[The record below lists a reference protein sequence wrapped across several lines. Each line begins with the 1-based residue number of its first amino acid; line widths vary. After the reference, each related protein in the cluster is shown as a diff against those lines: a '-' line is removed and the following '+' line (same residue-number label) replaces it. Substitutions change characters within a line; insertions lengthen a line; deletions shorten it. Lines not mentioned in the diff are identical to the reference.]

1 MEAVE
6 NCGLFGIYDHPHA
19 AEKTYYG
26 LFALQHRGEESAGIA
41 STNGEEITHHKDMGL
56 VGKVFRDE
64 ELDELENDTAI
75 GHVRYS
81 TTGSSNILNAQP
93 IVVDCAEGQIGVAH
107 NGNLVNSASLR
118 QDFEE
123 DGSIFQT
130 TMDSEIVV
138 HQLASPE
145 ISNSDDPYVEACS
158 SLRGAYSLLVLREDE
173 MVAIRDPQGFRPLCL
188 GKIDDSWVVASETC
202 AFELVGAEYVREIE
216 PGEVLRI
223 NDDGLTS
230 KQIPDTDDAGQ
241 SSCAFEYV
249 YFSRPD
255 SKVFGQTVQKV
266 RERLGHRLAQE
277 NPVDADC
284 VISIPDSGNAAAL
297 GYSKEADIPM
307 EHGFIRN
314 HYVGRTF
321 IQPSQGDREESV
333 RVKLNVVEE
342 VVKGKRIIVVDDSII
357 RGTTSK
363 SRVGLLWEAG
373 AEEVHLRISCPPTIS
388 PCYYGID
395 FPNEEELIANNKT
408 IEEIGEHAD
417 VTSLSYLSL
426 EGLHKALD
434 QNPDNYCDAC
444 WSRDYPVEVED
455 DLDKHVL
462 ERGSRCGET

>member
-6 NCGLFGIYDHPHA
+6 NCGLFGIFDHPHA

-26 LFALQHRGEESAGIA
+26 LYALQHRGEESAGIA
-41 STNGEEITHHKDMGL
+41 STDGQEIKHHKDMGL
-56 VGKVFRDE
+56 VGKVFREE
-64 ELDELENDTAI
+64 ELETVANDTAI

-93 IVVDCAEGQIGVAH
+93 IVVDCAQGQIGVAH

-118 QDFEE
+118 SEFEKE
-123 DGSIFQT
+123 GSIFQT

-145 ISNSDDPYVEACS
+145 ISNSDEPYVEACKT
-158 SLRGAYSLLVLREDE
+158 LRGAYSLLVLREDE
-173 MVAIRDPQGFRPLCL
+173 LVAIRDPQGFRPLCL
-188 GKIDDSWVVASETC
+188 GKLDDSWVVASETC
-202 AFELVGAEYVREIE
+202 AFELVGAEYIRDVE
-216 PGEVLRI
+216 PGEILRI
-223 NDDGLTS
+223 DEEGLTS
-230 KQIPDTDDAGQ
+230 KRIPDTTGTGQ
-241 SSCAFEYV
+241 SACAFEYV

-266 RERLGHRLAQE
+266 RERLGRRLARE

-297 GYSKEADIPM
+297 GYSQEANLPI

-333 RVKLNVVEE
+333 RVKINVVEE

-395 FPNEEELIANNKT
+395 FPTEDELIANNKT
-408 IEEIGEHAD
+408 IDEIAEHAD

-426 EGLHKALD
+426 EGFQEALD
-434 QNPDNYCDAC
+434 RNPDDYCMAC
-444 WSRDYPVEVED
+444 WTKDYPVEVD
-455 DLDKHVL
+455 DALNKHVL
-462 ERGSRCGET
+462 E